1 MKLDHLSLPHP
12 VLNLRD
18 DVSGEYEIT
27 HSVQKN
33 RGEIVISV
41 SHQLLQNSLESLISR
56 HEACF
61 LTEVHCPQTLFRVA
75 YTSHE
80 PDQTI
85 IIPAINLRDFVEVSF
100 FVIASQTISPY
111 VNKEANQ
118 DYKGFKIEVSRGDV
132 LAYGGR
138 EHFFAEKKWE
148 AQKSVANFMEIR
160 PYGNLNGPM
169 KFFLG
174 EGKIIVQ
181 LPAGDYKSYRK
192 LVGYDQFAPIFHS
205 AIVLPALMFAVSEMI
220 SNAEQYED
228 FSWYK
233 VIDARRNED
242 EKIKNLP
249 WELENVP
256 EIAQIILNNPAER
269 SLWAMWGIV
278 DQFISANNDD

>member
-33 RGEIVISV
+33 RDEIVISV
-41 SHQLLQNSLESLISR
+41 SHQLLQNSLESLILR

-85 IIPAINLRDFVEVSF
+85 IIPATNLRDFVEVSF

-118 DYKGFKIEVSRGDV
+118 DYEGYMIEVSRGDV

-160 PYGNLNGPM
+160 PYGNLDGPM

-174 EGKIIVQ
+174 EQKIIVQ

-205 AIVLPALMFAVSEMI
+205 AIVLPALMFAISEMI

-233 VIDARRNED
+233 VIDARRNAD

-256 EIAQIILNNPAER
+256 EIAQMILNNPAER